1 MYVSNLPEEISK
13 VELEAMFCRLG
24 RIVDSFIPVDWTT
37 RRKRGFGFVRF
48 KFEKEAS
55 NALNI
60 VTGRSWGGRLIR
72 THFARLKENQQIPC
86 ASVLDKGHLNPL
98 TRGFNHLSSRP
109 FIAKDG

>member
-1 MYVSNLPEEISK
+1 MYVSNLPKEISK
-13 VELEAMFCRLG
+13 VELEAMFCRVG

-55 NALNI
+55 NAINI

-72 THFARLKENQQIPC
+72 THSKKTNRYP
-86 ASVLDKGHLNPL
+86 VLLSWTRVIL
-98 TRGFNHLSSRP
+98 TR
-109 FIAKDG
+109 